1 MKERPDLV
9 DSLELLMDHMKEMEE
24 EQSASKVQLYHKEE
38 GNARVIADAKDR
50 AGLRQKLDGC
60 LHPLDTHEHP
70 SDDIVNITG
79 GKIAP
84 PTDNVDNAIQIDETM
99 LEGFEKTLPEGFY
112 SSISKKVKTMAI
124 TSKPIPLGNAKVYD
138 LNVIYTRVIALLSS
152 DRSVVFK
159 EVLAYELAPIPTAM
173 FTEEGM

>member
-1 MKERPDLV
+1 
-9 DSLELLMDHMKEMEE
+9 
-24 EQSASKVQLYHKEE
+24 
-38 GNARVIADAKDR
+38 
-50 AGLRQKLDGC
+50 
-60 LHPLDTHEHP
+60 
-70 SDDIVNITG
+70 
-79 GKIAP
+79 
-84 PTDNVDNAIQIDETM
+84 
-99 LEGFEKTLPEGFY
+99 
-112 SSISKKVKTMAI
+112 MAI